1 LPDVAPAPILAKGY
15 PTFGHFGRLQRVND
29 GVLRLWA
36 RVLDRIPDARL
47 FLNTLSLNDAAVRA
61 RVVAR
66 FANAGGDTARLDL
79 AATAP
84 QPKTWAAYAHVD
96 VALDPFPFN
105 AGATTF
111 EALWLG
117 VPVVTKL
124 AAPPL
129 GRMGASILETAGLAD
144 WIAADDD
151 AYLSRAIEAV
161 RDPAALATL
170 RAGMRDHLRRSA
182 LVDGNGFVRE
192 FEAAVRRAWTA
203 ACG

>member
-1 LPDVAPAPILAKGY
+1 
-15 PTFGHFGRLQRVND
+15 
-29 GVLRLWA
+29 
-36 RVLDRIPDARL
+36 
-47 FLNTLSLNDAAVRA
+47 
-61 RVVAR
+61 R
-66 FANAGGDTARLDL
+66 FANVGGDTARLDL

-84 QPKTWAAYAHVD
+84 QPKTWAAYGHID

-129 GRMGASILETAGLAD
+129 GRMGASILETAGLGD

-151 AYLSRAIEAV
+151 AYLARAIEAV
-161 RDPAALATL
+161 RDPAALAAT
-170 RAGMRDHLRRSA
+170 RAGMRDRLRNSA
-182 LVDGNGFVRE
+182 LVDGKGFACE
-192 FEAAVRRAWTA
+192 FETAIRRAWEA